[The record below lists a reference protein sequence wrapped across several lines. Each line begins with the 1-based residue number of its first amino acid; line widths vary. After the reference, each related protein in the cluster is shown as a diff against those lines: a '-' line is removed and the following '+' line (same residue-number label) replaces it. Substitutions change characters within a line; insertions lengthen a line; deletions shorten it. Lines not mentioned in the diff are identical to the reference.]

1 MKIEDNLFIVFRLVK
16 KIRSDKEF
24 WNSLQFSSKQKKN
37 YLTKQEQALRRYLFS
52 DAFKSKSKN
61 GSKRYTIFNTGR
73 FSNTFLRERPTNYSV
88 HPSVHPSG
96 TPVSSIQR
104 LPLLK
109 ITKIGGFFWVVPIK
123 SNLKRSSEETDSET
137 WYKKQQM

>member
-1 MKIEDNLFIVFRLVK
+1 MKIEDNLFIVVRLVIQVFDQTK
-16 KIRSDKEF
+16 NFGTHCSF
-24 WNSLQFSSKQKKN
+24 HQSKKN
-37 YLTKQEQALRRYLFS
+37 NNLTKQEQALRRYLFS

-96 TPVSSIQR
+96 TPVSSI
-104 LPLLK
+104 
-109 ITKIGGFFWVVPIK
+109 
-123 SNLKRSSEETDSET
+123 
-137 WYKKQQM
+137 